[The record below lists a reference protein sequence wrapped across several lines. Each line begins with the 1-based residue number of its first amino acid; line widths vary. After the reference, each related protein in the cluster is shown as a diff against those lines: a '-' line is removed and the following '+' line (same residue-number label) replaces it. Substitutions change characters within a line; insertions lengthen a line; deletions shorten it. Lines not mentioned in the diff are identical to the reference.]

1 MSFNK
6 SERRKHQRV
15 FFTLKQGRSAK
26 LAKTGNSHTPI
37 SATLLNISSD
47 GMALSLDRK
56 NIGDLRPG
64 DRFTI
69 HPADGWEPIHILE
82 GTEIEIKYVQ
92 DYTIYI
98 NLSCGG
104 KFTSISPDK
113 KEQIDSWMQRR
124 LQEEKG

>member
-1 MSFNK
+1 MTFNK
-6 SERRKHQRV
+6 SERRKKQRV
-15 FFTLKQGRSAK
+15 FFTLKQGKSAK
-26 LAKTGNSHTPI
+26 LAKTENSHKAI
-37 SATLLNISSD
+37 SATLLNISAD
-47 GMALSLDRK
+47 GIALSLDKK
-56 NIGDLRPG
+56 NIGDLKPG

-69 HPADGWEPIHILE
+69 HPADGWEPIHILD

-104 KFTSISPDK
+104 KFTAISPDT
-113 KEQIDSWMQRR
+113 KEQIDGWMQRR